1 MKHLKFVLII
11 ISISIMHYGCLR
23 TYYPAVY
30 YSSAPVMVSETNNNP
45 EIYSNYLG
53 LDYTIGQAGY
63 ENENIQMMKLNF
75 LLANTKDHT
84 NFNLEGFGYTGG
96 YRVSGLDG
104 KYFENYNEN
113 YDENYNGDK
122 TFIGFG
128 SDLKFNVNF
137 KFGNVKLGTGINL
150 GLGVEFGEYY
160 EFRKN
165 AGNAHIIDDENSIL
179 FVIFSMAPMVSYE
192 FSESTILSA
201 QINAGIPGVLSP
213 SIVLNHNR
221 FTYWITWLPDN
232 NISDNYYGVR
242 LTLGVMIGLHD
253 LHLNF

>member
-1 MKHLKFVLII
+1 MKHLIFVLIFF
-11 ISISIMHYGCLR
+11 SIAIMQSGCLR

-45 EIYSNYLG
+45 ELYSNYLG

-75 LLANTKDHT
+75 LMAKTQDHT
-84 NFNLEGFGYTGG
+84 NFSLGGFGYTGG

-104 KYFENYNEN
+104 KFYENHY
-113 YDENYNGDK
+113 ENYNGDK
-122 TFIGFG
+122 TFIGLG
-128 SDLKFNVNF
+128 ADLKFSVNF
-137 KFGNVKLGTGINL
+137 KINRFKLGLGINP
-150 GLGVEFGEYY
+150 GWGVEFGEYY

-165 AGNAHIIDDENSIL
+165 AGNQHIINDENSMVFIL
-179 FVIFSMAPMVSYE
+179 FSVTPMLSYE

-221 FTYWITWLPDN
+221 FTYWLTWLPDN
-232 NISDNYYGVR
+232 NISYNYYGIR
-242 LTLGVMIGLHD
+242 LTLGVMIGLQD

>member
-11 ISISIMHYGCLR
+11 ISISIMHNGCLR

-30 YSSAPVMVSETNNNP
+30 HSSAPVMVSETNNNP

-75 LLANTKDHT
+75 LMANTQDHT

-96 YRVSGLDG
+96 YRVSGLSS
-104 KYFENYNEN
+104 N
-113 YDENYNGDK
+113 YDGDK
-122 TFIGFG
+122 TFIGLG
-128 SDLKFNVNF
+128 TDLKFNVNF
-137 KFGNVKLGTGINL
+137 KFGKFKLGTGINL
-150 GLGVEFGEYY
+150 GLGMEFGEYF

-165 AGNAHIIDDENSIL
+165 AGNAHIIEDENSIL
-179 FVIFSMAPMVSYE
+179 FIMFSATPMLSYE

-201 QINAGIPGVLSP
+201 QINAGMPGGLSP

-232 NISDNYYGVR
+232 DLFDNNYGVR
-242 LTLGVMIGLHD
+242 LTLGVMIGLQD
-253 LHLNF
+253 LHLNI

>member
-11 ISISIMHYGCLR
+11 ISISIMHNGCLR

-30 YSSAPVMVSETNNNP
+30 HSSAPVMVSETNNNP

-75 LLANTKDHT
+75 LIANTQDHT

-96 YRVSGLDG
+96 YRVSGLSS
-104 KYFENYNEN
+104 N
-113 YDENYNGDK
+113 YDGDK
-122 TFIGFG
+122 TFIGLG
-128 SDLKFNVNF
+128 TDLKFNVNF
-137 KFGNVKLGTGINL
+137 KFGKFKLGTGINL
-150 GLGVEFGEYY
+150 GLGMEFGEYF

-179 FVIFSMAPMVSYE
+179 FIMFSATPMLSYE

-201 QINAGIPGVLSP
+201 QINAGMPGGLSP

-221 FTYWITWLPDN
+221 FTYWMTWLPDN
-232 NISDNYYGVR
+232 DLFDNNYGVR
-242 LTLGVMIGLHD
+242 LTLGVMIGLQD

>member
-1 MKHLKFVLII
+1 MKHYTFVLII
-11 ISISIMHYGCLR
+11 ISISIIQQGCLR

-45 EIYSNYLG
+45 ELYSNYLG

-75 LLANTKDHT
+75 LMANTQDHT

-104 KYFENYNEN
+104 KSY
-113 YDENYNGDK
+113 ENYNGDK
-122 TFIGFG
+122 TFIGLG

-137 KFGNVKLGTGINL
+137 KFGKVKLGTGINL

-165 AGNAHIIDDENSIL
+165 AGNSHIIDDENSIL
-179 FVIFSMAPMVSYE
+179 FVIFSMAPIVSYE

-221 FTYWITWLPDN
+221 FTYWITWLPDKR
-232 NISDNYYGVR
+232 ISDNYYGAR
-242 LTLGVMIGLHD
+242 LTLGVMIGLQH
-253 LHLNF
+253 LHLNI

>member
-11 ISISIMHYGCLR
+11 ISISIMHYGVSHLLSGCVLLKC
-23 TYYPAVY
+23 
-30 YSSAPVMVSETNNNP
+30 SSNGIGNTQQSS
-45 EIYSNYLG
+45 IFQQLFRLG
-53 LDYTIGQAGY
+53 LYKLGRLDRNI
-63 ENENIQMMKLNF
+63 NIQMMNLNF
-75 LLANTKDHT
+75 LIANTQDHT

-104 KYFENYNEN
+104 DFIVY

-137 KFGNVKLGTGINL
+137 KFGKVKLGTGINL

-179 FVIFSMAPMVSYE
+179 FVMFSMAPMVSYE

-201 QINAGIPGVLSP
+201 QVNAGIPGVLSP

-221 FTYWITWLPDN
+221 FTYWINLAA
-232 NISDNYYGVR
+232 G
-242 LTLGVMIGLHD
+242 
-253 LHLNF
+253 

>member
-1 MKHLKFVLII
+1 
-11 ISISIMHYGCLR
+11 MHNGCLR

-30 YSSAPVMVSETNNNP
+30 HSSAPVMVSETNNNP

-75 LLANTKDHT
+75 LIANTQDHT

-96 YRVSGLDG
+96 YRVSGLSS
-104 KYFENYNEN
+104 N
-113 YDENYNGDK
+113 YDGDK
-122 TFIGFG
+122 TFIGLG
-128 SDLKFNVNF
+128 TDLKFNVNF
-137 KFGNVKLGTGINL
+137 KFGKFKLGTGINL
-150 GLGVEFGEYY
+150 GLGMEFGEYF

-179 FVIFSMAPMVSYE
+179 FIMFSATPMLSYE

-201 QINAGIPGVLSP
+201 QINAGMPGGLSP

-232 NISDNYYGVR
+232 DLFDNNYGVR
-242 LTLGVMIGLHD
+242 LTLGVMIGLQD
-253 LHLNF
+253 LHLNI

>member
-1 MKHLKFVLII
+1 MKHLISVLIFF
-11 ISISIMHYGCLR
+11 SIAILQSGCLR

-75 LLANTKDHT
+75 LIANTQDHT

-104 KYFENYNEN
+104 KFDAN
-113 YDENYNGDK
+113 YDGDK
-122 TFIGFG
+122 TFIGLG
-128 SDLKFNVNF
+128 TDLKFNVNF
-137 KFGNVKLGTGINL
+137 KFNKVKLGIGLNL
-150 GLGVEFGEYY
+150 GMGIEFGEYY

-165 AGNAHIIDDENSIL
+165 AGNQHIIDDENSL
-179 FVIFSMAPMVSYE
+179 IFLMFSGSPMISYE

-201 QINAGIPGVLSP
+201 QVNAGIPGVLSP
-213 SIVLNHNR
+213 SIILNHNR
-221 FTYWITWLPDN
+221 FTYWITWLPDK
-232 NISDNYYGVR
+232 NISDNYYGTR
-242 LTLGVMIGLHD
+242 ITFGVMIGLQD

>member
-11 ISISIMHYGCLR
+11 ISISIMHNGCLR

-30 YSSAPVMVSETNNNP
+30 HSSAPVMVSETNNNP

-75 LLANTKDHT
+75 LIANTQDHT

-96 YRVSGLDG
+96 YRVSGLSS
-104 KYFENYNEN
+104 N
-113 YDENYNGDK
+113 YDGDK
-122 TFIGFG
+122 TFIGLG
-128 SDLKFNVNF
+128 TDLKFNVNF
-137 KFGNVKLGTGINL
+137 KFGKFKLGTGINL
-150 GLGVEFGEYY
+150 GLGMEFGEYF

-165 AGNAHIIDDENSIL
+165 AGNAHIIEDENSIL
-179 FVIFSMAPMVSYE
+179 FIMFSATPMLSYE

-201 QINAGIPGVLSP
+201 QINAGMPGGLSP

-232 NISDNYYGVR
+232 DLFDNNYGVR
-242 LTLGVMIGLHD
+242 LTLGVMIGLQD
-253 LHLNF
+253 LHLNI

>member
-11 ISISIMHYGCLR
+11 ISISIMHNGCLR

-30 YSSAPVMVSETNNNP
+30 HSSAPVMVSETNNNP

-75 LLANTKDHT
+75 LIANTQDYT
-84 NFNLEGFGYTGG
+84 YFNMEVFGYTGG
-96 YRVSGLDG
+96 YRVSCLSL
-104 KYFENYNEN
+104 N
-113 YDENYNGDK
+113 YDGDK
-122 TFIGFG
+122 TFIGLG
-128 SDLKFNVNF
+128 TDLKFNVNF
-137 KFGNVKLGTGINL
+137 KFGKFKLGTGINL
-150 GLGVEFGEYY
+150 GLGMEFGEYF

-179 FVIFSMAPMVSYE
+179 FIMFSATPMLSYE

-201 QINAGIPGVLSP
+201 QINAGMPGGLSP

-232 NISDNYYGVR
+232 DLFDNNYGVR
-242 LTLGVMIGLHD
+242 LTLGVMIGLQD
-253 LHLNF
+253 LHLNI

>member
-11 ISISIMHYGCLR
+11 ISISIVHNGCLR

-30 YSSAPVMVSETNNNP
+30 HSSAPVMVSETNNNP

-75 LLANTKDHT
+75 LIANTQDHT

-96 YRVSGLDG
+96 YRVSGLSS
-104 KYFENYNEN
+104 N
-113 YDENYNGDK
+113 YDGDK
-122 TFIGFG
+122 TFIGLG
-128 SDLKFNVNF
+128 TDLKFNVNF
-137 KFGNVKLGTGINL
+137 KFGKFKLGTGINL
-150 GLGVEFGEYY
+150 GLGMEFGEYF

-179 FVIFSMAPMVSYE
+179 FIMFSATPMLSYE

-201 QINAGIPGVLSP
+201 QINAGMPGGLSP

-232 NISDNYYGVR
+232 DLFDNNYGVR
-242 LTLGVMIGLHD
+242 LTLGVMIGLQD
-253 LHLNF
+253 LHLNI

>member
-11 ISISIMHYGCLR
+11 ISISIMHNGCLR

-30 YSSAPVMVSETNNNP
+30 HSSAPVMVSETNNNP

-75 LLANTKDHT
+75 LIANTQDHT

-96 YRVSGLDG
+96 YRVSGLSS
-104 KYFENYNEN
+104 N
-113 YDENYNGDK
+113 YDGDK
-122 TFIGFG
+122 TFIGLG
-128 SDLKFNVNF
+128 TDLKFNVNF
-137 KFGNVKLGTGINL
+137 KFGKFKLGTGINL
-150 GLGVEFGEYY
+150 GLGMEFGEYF

-179 FVIFSMAPMVSYE
+179 FIMFSATPMLSYE

-201 QINAGIPGVLSP
+201 QINAGMPGGLSP

-232 NISDNYYGVR
+232 DLFDNNYGVR
-242 LTLGVMIGLHD
+242 LTLGVMIGLQD
-253 LHLNF
+253 LHLNI